1 MHLNTAPLRANPN
14 LRKYSVKSVL
24 PEHFT
29 DQYPNLVAFLE
40 GYYDYLDE
48 DDVVKLIPEL
58 YAIYDIERAEAQQLD
73 QIFSTI
79 AVGASR
85 DYFEDPREVLRQ
97 FANFYRVKGTQY
109 SAEGFFR
116 AFFGEDIQIE
126 HPKDNIFIVGESQIG
141 IESLRFIQNGAL
153 YQIFSVLIKSS
164 IPIAQWRELYKRFVH
179 PAGFFLGGQ
188 VVLQLPSTNS
198 ILNTMPDNIAEP
210 PPPVTVE
217 GVSTNFAGGGLMEA
231 IGILPDEGDSGTGVE
246 RIDLDQTIDRFA
258 AMPLSSFI
266 ANYGNIQGSL
276 HINSPTFDDSQDPYG
291 IVMSN
296 ATETMDQNMFLRDS
310 ASPYYVARGYVDS
323 DYFVVDF
330 GPIDSNLL

>member
-1 MHLNTAPLRANPN
+1 MHLNTERLRTDPN
-14 LRKYSVKSVL
+14 LRKYSVKSIL

-29 DQYPNLVAFLE
+29 ETYPNLVAFLE
-40 GYYDYLDE
+40 GYYEYLDE
-48 DDVVKLIPEL
+48 NEIVNLIPDL

-73 QIFSTI
+73 QIFETI
-79 AVGASR
+79 AIGASR
-85 DYFEDPREVLRQ
+85 EYFEDPREVLRN
-97 FANFYRVKGTQY
+97 FANFYRVKGTAY

-116 AFFGEDIQIE
+116 AFFGENIQIE
-126 HPKDNIFIVGESQIG
+126 HPKNNIFIVGESQIG

-164 IPIAQWRELYKRFVH
+164 IPIAQWRTLYKRFVH
-179 PAGFFLGGQ
+179 PAGFFLGGN
-188 VVLQLPSTNS
+188 VVLDLVSTNS
-198 ILNTMPDNIAEP
+198 QLGEMPLNIAEP

-231 IGILPDEGDSGTGVE
+231 IGILPDEGDSGYGAE
-246 RIDLDQTIDRFA
+246 RIDLDQTIDRFS

-296 ATETMDQNMFLRDS
+296 ATETMDQNIFFRDS
-310 ASPYYVARGYVDS
+310 SSPYYVARGFVDS
-323 DYFVVDF
+323 DYFIVDW